1 MTAFLD
7 RVGLIGAALV
17 MAMMLGVSARPAL
30 AQSSFP
36 QAFVVA
42 DVPGDATAQDAVAAR
57 EAARV
62 QGLQAAFQ
70 QLLQRLTQPADWPR
84 LPHLDAAQ
92 ITDLLVDF
100 QVANE
105 HSSAVRY
112 FANFTFRFNPR
123 AVRDLLNRS
132 GLPFSEL
139 ASKPV
144 VIVPVLVAD
153 GETRL
158 WDDPNP
164 WREAWNSV
172 PGRSGVVP
180 WVVPVGDLA
189 DIAALDQPDAAAP
202 KPEQI
207 QALSQ
212 HYDGGDVVTAIATES
227 PGGQGVKLDIAVTRY
242 GADGPGNAATA
253 SVDGPKADASLFLAG
268 VQAASQLLES
278 QWKEKTAPAVAT
290 TNERTIEVA
299 VPIASPAEWSQ
310 IRSRLGAVPV
320 VHRIEVELMARGE
333 VRLLLRVAADPAT
346 LRVALAQQDLAMA
359 DGSPYATLTSSARA
373 TQATPP
379 PEPPP
384 S

>member
-7 RVGLIGAALV
+7 RVGRIGLALV
-17 MAMMLGVSARPAL
+17 MAAMLGLSARPAL
-30 AQSSFP
+30 AQSKFP

-57 EAARV
+57 EAARA

-70 QLLQRLTQPADWPR
+70 QLLQRLTQPSDWPR
-84 LPHLDAAQ
+84 LPHLDATQ

-123 AVRDLLNRS
+123 AVRDLLNRA
-132 GLPFSEL
+132 GIPFTEL

-144 VIVPVLVAD
+144 VIVPVLTAG

-164 WREAWNSV
+164 WRDAWNSV

-189 DIAALDQPDAAAP
+189 DVSALDQPDASAP

-212 HYDGGDVVTAIATES
+212 HYDGGDVVTAVATES

-242 GADGPGNAATA
+242 GADGPGATVTA

-278 QWKEKTAPAVAT
+278 QWKEKTAPAVVST
-290 TNERTIEVA
+290 DERTIEVT
-299 VPIASPAEWSQ
+299 VPIGSPADWSR
-310 IRSRLGAVPV
+310 IRSKLSAVPV
-320 VHRIEVELMARGE
+320 VHHMDVELIARGE
-333 VRLLLRVAADPAT
+333 VRLLLRVAADPTT

-359 DGSPYATLTSSARA
+359 DGSPFATLTSSP
-373 TQATPP
+373 QAPP
-379 PEPPP
+379 AIPSPEPPP
-384 S
+384 T